1 MRTCVNKVLMCKLR
15 TMRTMHIPRFMRES
29 NYYLYHTL
37 TNCVNNV
44 SPFSNSVLGQ
54 FQFESKSDLRLEP
67 AGTTFNSGQ
76 NERVSVKSLK
86 YFNCKKTV
94 LNSWTDFAMH
104 CSTTP
109 MRT

>member
-15 TMRTMHIPRFMRES
+15 TMRTMHIPRCMRES

-54 FQFESKSDLRLEP
+54 FQFESKSQSGVQIVGEKKDIPSRTERPGEKLLSRSRCFE
-67 AGTTFNSGQ
+67 NSLG
-76 NERVSVKSLK
+76 
-86 YFNCKKTV
+86 C
-94 LNSWTDFAMH
+94 
-104 CSTTP
+104 
-109 MRT
+109 